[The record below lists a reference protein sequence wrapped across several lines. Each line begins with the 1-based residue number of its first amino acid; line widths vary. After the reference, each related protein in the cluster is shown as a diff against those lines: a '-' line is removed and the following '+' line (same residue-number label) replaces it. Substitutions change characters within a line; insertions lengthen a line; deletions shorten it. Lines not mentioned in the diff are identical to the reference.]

1 MTDELEISIDTYLD
15 KTESRIVSTV
25 IYDRETRLEPFRKT
39 KSSLLLSDIFI
50 YVDEFFFMG
59 KEEHRRIFKFRYLQA
74 LEDGFQF
81 FENFDEKYNR
91 ETDYLASG
99 KTNVIFQ
106 FSEYSE
112 MLYDSWYREY
122 KKSFVQGM
130 EIIMSPEQ
138 KEFFSNEKIF
148 TIDEIFYKNL
158 ELLTK

>member
-1 MTDELEISIDTYLD
+1 
-15 KTESRIVSTV
+15 
-25 IYDRETRLEPFRKT
+25 
-39 KSSLLLSDIFI
+39 
-50 YVDEFFFMG
+50 
-59 KEEHRRIFKFRYLQA
+59 
-74 LEDGFQF
+74 
-81 FENFDEKYNR
+81 
-91 ETDYLASG
+91 
-99 KTNVIFQ
+99 
-106 FSEYSE
+106 